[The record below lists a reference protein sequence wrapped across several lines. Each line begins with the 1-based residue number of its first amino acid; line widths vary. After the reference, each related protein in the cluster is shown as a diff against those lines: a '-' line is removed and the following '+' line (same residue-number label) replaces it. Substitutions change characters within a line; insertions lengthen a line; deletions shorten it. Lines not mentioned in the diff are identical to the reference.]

1 MCNLEP
7 FGFCMVESDLNP
19 PSLCIR
25 CINVTTQGRNYQL
38 KKALS
43 QVCLGW
49 GPENKLNSFQ
59 IIKKV

>member
-7 FGFCMVESDLNP
+7 FGFCMGESDLILK
-19 PSLCIR
+19 PSFVYQG
-25 CINVTTQGRNYQL
+25 INVTTQGRNYQL
-38 KKALS
+38 KTLS
-43 QVCLGW
+43 QVCLGM